1 MIGSRKA
8 EQREAEAVPRW
19 PRFGDGQRLRVL
31 IEHPDPLGQQVLAD
45 AFRERGYEALT
56 CGGPSAQGA
65 TMTHCPVVMGDPC
78 PAVDGADVVV
88 SSLQAGQGIEARVI
102 QGIVADPIG
111 PPLLLEATGW
121 QLQQADLAGPVEARC
136 FPFQSPAKVV
146 DRVAQLLEETTSE

>member
-1 MIGSRKA
+1 MVGSRKA
-8 EQREAEAVPRW
+8 ERRDAEAVPRW
-19 PRFGDGQRLRVL
+19 PRFDDGHRPRVL

-56 CGGPSAQGA
+56 CGGPSAHGA
-65 TMTHCPVVMGDPC
+65 TMTQCPVVMGDHC

-88 SSLQAGQGIEARVI
+88 SSLQAGQGVEARVI

-136 FPFQSPAKVV
+136 YPFQSPSKVV
-146 DRVAQLLEETTSE
+146 DRVEELLRETSSE